1 MHPVLREVQAR
12 EYSFWLA
19 LDNWQEIM
27 QVVGL
32 LEIPRLVL
40 GVGLQVIAL
49 GLILKARIA
58 WAFSLVLLIGVG
70 TFAILGDSGHAGLGI
85 YTLVLILALMAY
97 WRRFDRASVTA
108 GSLFAL
114 VSVLSLLIYAVFGTL
129 YLGDE
134 FNPPVHDAGT
144 ALYFS
149 IVSMSTVGY
158 GDITPHSGA
167 ARLFTASII
176 ILGITVFATSVSAI
190 AGPVIG
196 GNLKRL
202 VKGRFSTAMRKNHII
217 IAGATPLALS
227 VYDGLRRRGDEV
239 TVIVPAGVPQ
249 EYPATADLIEGD
261 PSSVEVLRAA
271 GVTRARYVLA
281 LRDDDAENAFIVLA
295 TQEATAGQGAK
306 TVALVNTSK
315 HLEKSDACGRT
326 WCSRCS
332 CWARSCWPAPSTA
345 NRWTARPS
353 PICSSPRPAR
363 PPPNRPD
370 ARQPRSLAAVH
381 VARQGHVGLLRMILA
396 AGLPGPLRQQVY
408 DIAAHRRR
416 AILQVIAGARLQVG
430 IGRDRAP
437 QEIALAAGHVAQERA
452 ALAGLVVRDAH
463 VARGP
468 GASGVGAQAARAQA
482 ESNRISDR
490 TWRRHCGL
498 CMMIIHRRGV

>member
-1 MHPVLREVQAR
+1 MALDGYAFMHPVLREVRAR

-19 LDNWQEIM
+19 LDNWRDVM

-70 TFAILGDSGHAGLGI
+70 TFAILGESGRAGLGI
-85 YTLVLILALMAY
+85 YTLVLVIALIAY

-114 VSVLSLLIYAVFGTL
+114 VSMLSLLIYALFGTL
-129 YLGDE
+129 YLGEE
-134 FNPPVHDAGT
+134 FNPPIKDAAT

-158 GDITPHSGA
+158 GDITPHSNA

-176 ILGITVFATSVSAI
+176 ILGITVFATSISAI

-202 VKGRFSTAMRKNHII
+202 VKGRFSNAMRKNHII

-239 TVIVPAGVPQ
+239 TVIVPPGVPQ
-249 EYPATADLIEGD
+249 EYPAATDLIEGD
-261 PSSVEVLRAA
+261 PSSVEVLRSA

-281 LRDDDAENAFIVLA
+281 LRADDAENAFIVLA
-295 TQEATAGQGAK
+295 AKEACGEQGAK

-315 HLEKSDACGRT
+315 HLEKIRRVQPDLVFSVQLLGAELLART
-326 WCSRCS
+326 I
-332 CWARSCWPAPSTA
+332 
-345 NRWTARPS
+345 N
-353 PICSSPRPAR
+353 
-363 PPPNRPD
+363 
-370 ARQPRSLAAVH
+370 
-381 VARQGHVGLLRMILA
+381 GE
-396 AGLPGPLRQQVY
+396 PLDSQSIT
-408 DIAAHRRR
+408 DLFFAKA
-416 AILQVIAGARLQVG
+416 
-430 IGRDRAP
+430 AP
-437 QEIALAAGHVAQERA
+437 QAKAG
-452 ALAGLVVRDAH
+452 
-463 VARGP
+463 
-468 GASGVGAQAARAQA
+468 
-482 ESNRISDR
+482 
-490 TWRRHCGL
+490 
-498 CMMIIHRRGV
+498 

>member
-1 MHPVLREVQAR
+1 MGGIDNPRSHALVPSPLLRRLRKLTSLFPSNWCLAFLVALDGYAFMHPVLREVQAR

-416 AILQVIAGARLQVG
+416 AIL
-430 IGRDRAP
+430 
-437 QEIALAAGHVAQERA
+437 
-452 ALAGLVVRDAH
+452 
-463 VARGP
+463 P
-468 GASGVGAQAARAQA
+468 G
-482 ESNRISDR
+482 
-490 TWRRHCGL
+490 HCGRPSPGR
-498 CMMIIHRRGV
+498 HWT